1 MFDHLHYVPV
11 LKWRQGEYQALLK
24 LAPTIKDWVTPLFEI
39 PTEQWDFENDAPAK
53 SLDEHLGKFGR
64 RLKAKWGSRYCFV
77 DSCYLQPNAQNAAG
91 VHHLA
96 WIFELA
102 RQEGA
107 KPIPVT
113 GLGRA
118 AAYTNAVK
126 QIVAIDGSGCCIR
139 LVSEDFDRPQLKN
152 ELLALLDF
160 LGVKPTDADI
170 VIDLQD
176 NVGHSASAH
185 ARLALT
191 MLQQL
196 PLLARWRTLTIA
208 GGSFPTSL
216 PSATFRPSGTT
227 PRFDWLGYRALVL
240 SMPENIRVPT
250 FADYSVS
257 AQSTEL
263 LDPRVVDP
271 LAKIKYTVGDEWFLA
286 VGTQVKRNGRD
297 QYVDLCKTILNA
309 TPSVFH
315 GAPYSWGDEY
325 IDGCAKGLEST
336 GGSST
341 WPSVATN
348 HHVTR
353 VVRDVA
359 KLHAASSAP

>member
-1 MFDHLHYVPV
+1 MFDHLHYVPI

-24 LAPTIKDWVTPLFEI
+24 LTTTIKDWVTPLFEI

-53 SLDEHLGKFGR
+53 SLDEHLAKFGK
-64 RLKAKWGSRYCFV
+64 RLKAKWGSKYCFV
-77 DSCYLQPNAQNAAG
+77 DSCYLQPTAQNAAG

-118 AAYTNAVK
+118 ATYTNAVK
-126 QIVAIDGSGCCIR
+126 QIVAIDGNGCCIR
-139 LVSEDFDRPQLKN
+139 LVSEDFDRAQLKN
-152 ELLALLDF
+152 ELLALLEH
-160 LGVKPTDADI
+160 LGVKPTEADI

-185 ARLALT
+185 ARLVLT

-208 GGSFPTSL
+208 GGSFPTAL
-216 PSATFRPSGTT
+216 PSATFRPTGST
-227 PRFDWLGYRALVL
+227 PRFEWLGYRALVT
-240 SMPENIRVPT
+240 SMPDNIRVPT
-250 FADYSVS
+250 FSDYSVS
-257 AQSTEL
+257 AQSTEQ
-263 LDPRVVDP
+263 LDPRIVDP
-271 LAKIKYTVGDEWFLA
+271 LAKIKYTVDDAWFIA

-297 QYVDLCKTILNA
+297 QYIDLCKSILNSIP
-309 TPSVFH
+309 TVFH
-315 GAPYSWGDEY
+315 GPSYSWGDEY
-325 IDGCAKGLEST
+325 IGGCANRVETT

-359 KLHAASSAP
+359 KLHAASSVP